1 MYFLVPKDKKTLL
14 FYIIIILLGM
24 ILEHFQVIS
33 TEKVVA
39 IGLLLGLII
48 MLLTSYSKKS

>member
-14 FYIIIILLGM
+14 FYIVIILLGM
-24 ILEHFQVIS
+24 ILEHFQIIS